1 MAKTKLFET
10 AHANGVAQFLV
21 TGNDTISLG
30 NDLTGA
36 VDSDDVAEGV
46 QGQTISITKLHW
58 SGGAT
63 ITETDGTENGVGV
76 NFTLSGNGAWSQFN
90 GWTPVVITKPSLIIE
105 SGTLFIEVKK
115 GKGYN

>member
-21 TGNDTISLG
+21 TGTGNNTIVLTD
-30 NDLTGA
+30 DLTGA
-36 VDSDDVAEGV
+36 VDLDAATEGV

-58 SGGAT
+58 SGGVT
-63 ITETDGTENGVGV
+63 ITETEGVS
-76 NFTLSGNGAWSQFN
+76 FTLSGNGAWSQFN
-90 GWTPVVITKPSLIIE
+90 GWTPVDVTGTLTIANTE
-105 SGTLFIEVKK
+105 ATGTLFIEVKK